1 MESIRRSEERGQAEH
16 GWLSSRHTFSFAS
29 YYDPKFIGFRD
40 LVVINED
47 KVQPSKGFGT
57 HGHRDMEILSY
68 VLDGALEHQDSMG
81 NGSVIRPGDVQR
93 MSAGRGVQHSEYN
106 PSSTEP
112 VHFLQIWIRP
122 DTKALE
128 PSYEEKRFSADDKR
142 DKLCLLASRDGRD
155 GSVIIHQDIELYS
168 SVLSPN
174 QELEYLIPKDRYT
187 WLQMTRGVLKA
198 NEHKLEAGDAIALYD
213 VAALNLT
220 GQEESEFL
228 LFNLK

>member
-1 MESIRRSEERGQAEH
+1 MKSVRRSEERGQAEH

-29 YYDPKFIGFRD
+29 YYDPAFIGFRD

-47 KVQPSKGFGT
+47 RVQPSKGFGT

-68 VLDGALEHQDSMG
+68 VLDGALEHKDSIG
-81 NGSVIRPGDVQR
+81 HGSVIRPGDVQR
-93 MSAGRGVQHSEYN
+93 MSAGRGVEHSEYN

-122 DTKALE
+122 DTKGLA
-128 PSYEEKRFSADDKR
+128 PSYEEKRFSSEDKKN
-142 DKLCLLASRDGRD
+142 KLCLIASRDGRD
-155 GSVIIHQDIELYS
+155 GSVTIHQDIELYS
-168 SVLSPN
+168 SIVSPN
-174 QELEYLIPKDRYT
+174 QSLDYQIPKKRYV
-187 WLQMTRGVLKA
+187 WLQMTRGVLKV
-198 NEHKLEAGDAIALYD
+198 NEDILKAGDALALSD
-213 VAALNLT
+213 EEVLSLT